1 MAINIHF
8 HGEID
13 VVMQEMQMM
22 LGGHSRLG
30 APAGTAHVERCSE
43 TTVDGAKVG
52 LVAGDEPTAETGTD
66 EGSLAEVNSATPAK
80 TVDTNVPVDAAGLPW
95 DERIHVSTKTK
106 KKGDGCW
113 KRIPGVDPKLVESV
127 EAELRQHFPEPM
139 NVEAVDQDPVADDD
153 QTDDA
158 ETEAQDAADE
168 KAEADAN
175 SNGKLTLDDVR
186 GALKDYVSAFGIAAT
201 QEDGPKVFALLF
213 GDACKKVSD
222 IPEDQA
228 SLGKAVAGVQEML
241 AKNPY
246 KREKVNG

>member
-1 MAINIHF
+1 MAIDIHF

-13 VVMQEMQMM
+13 VVMREMQMV
-22 LGGHSRLG
+22 LSGHSRLG
-30 APAGTAHVERCSE
+30 APAKTAHVERGSD

-52 LVAGDEPTAETGTD
+52 LVAGGQPTAETDTD
-66 EGSLAEVNSATPAK
+66 EGSLAEVNGATPTK
-80 TVDTNVPVDAAGLPW
+80 TIDTNVPTDAAGLPW

-127 EAELRQHFPEPM
+127 EAELRQHFPEPA
-139 NVEAVDQDPVADDD
+139 NAEAVDEDPVAEDD

-168 KAEADAN
+168 KAEADVT
-175 SNGKLTLDDVR
+175 SNGNLTLDDVR
-186 GALKDYVSAFGIAAT
+186 GALKDYVGAYGMAAA

-213 GDACKKVSD
+213 GDTCKKVSD

-228 SLGKAVAGVQEML
+228 ALGKAVSGVREML
-241 AKNPY
+241 TKNPY